1 MFLIICTFIFILC
14 CNSHIGKVRSLDIR
28 NNIINE
34 LLDLIFNTVSSRT
47 DYTQTQIIIY
57 TLKLSNYARN
67 TFTIISL

>member
-34 LLDLIFNTVSSRT
+34 LLDLIFNAVSSRT

-57 TLKLSNYARN
+57 TLKLLNYARN